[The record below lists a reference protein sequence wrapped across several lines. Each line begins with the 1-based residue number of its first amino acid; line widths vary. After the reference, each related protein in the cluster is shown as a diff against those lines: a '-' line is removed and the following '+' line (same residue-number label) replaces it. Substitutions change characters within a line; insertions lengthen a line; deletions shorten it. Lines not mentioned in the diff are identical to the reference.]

1 MALAG
6 HLQILPGGAPE
17 ALRGL
22 RKNLRRNHFPS
33 KWRAMAGESREPAA
47 EVYIEGGN
55 RHPNRAPR
63 SRDRGIL
70 NRKYFA
76 PMFKSDYVPA
86 RLMPLI

>member
-6 HLQILPGGAPE
+6 HLQSLAGGAPE

-33 KWRAMAGESREPAA
+33 KWRAMAGESQGPAA
-47 EVYIEGGN
+47 EVFIEGGGN
-55 RHPNRAPR
+55 SHPNRAPR
-63 SRDRGIL
+63 SRNRGIL

-76 PMFKSDYVPA
+76 PMFKSD
-86 RLMPLI
+86 